1 MSVQTGFR
9 EPNTY
14 VYSYFHKHP
23 VPKMLPISISAPAA
37 QIKQEL
43 LPRLLVEPWRL
54 RELTQM

>member
-43 LPRLLVEPWRL
+43 SYRRQIARQL
-54 RELTQM
+54 R